1 MTGGA
6 PFKILAADRG
16 KPFALFDERAAEI
29 GAEMIYGG
37 ARTPEEMDPFVADAD
52 AVLVFR
58 THITA
63 AQIEKMQRCRLLL
76 RQGIGFDLIDVPAAT
91 RAGIF
96 VSNVPDYCIDEVAD
110 HAVTLLLAAVRNL
123 KDFHDVMTR
132 TGFGLWNTSRTV
144 PALRDLTLGIVG
156 LGKIGRA
163 FARRAKA
170 FGFTL
175 QGYDPYLHDDVFET
189 QGVRRVR
196 QFDDLLQSSD
206 AISLHTPLTP
216 ETERMF
222 SEREF
227 GLMKPGS
234 YFINTARGRIVDLT
248 ALDAALASGHIAAA
262 GLDVFENEP
271 LDPGHPIL
279 KRPNLLATPHVA
291 FYSDRSIHR
300 VASESI
306 EEVVRVLR
314 GERPLNLVNPEVYA
328 HRREKT

>member
-1 MTGGA
+1 MSGQPA
-6 PFKILAADRG
+6 FKILAADRA
-16 KPFALFDERAAEI
+16 KPFALFDERVAEI
-29 GAEMIYGG
+29 GAEMIYAG
-37 ARTPEEMDPFVADAD
+37 AKTPEAMDPFVADAD

-63 AQIEKMQRCRLLL
+63 AQIEKMERCRLLL

-110 HAVTLLLAAVRNL
+110 HAVTLLLATVRNL
-123 KDFHDVMTR
+123 MDFHEVMTR
-132 TGFGLWNTSRTV
+132 TGFGLWSTSRKV

-163 FARRAKA
+163 FARRAAA

-175 QGYDPYLHDDVFET
+175 QGYDPYLHDDVFES

-196 QFDDLLQSSD
+196 QIDDLLRSSD
-206 AISLHTPLTP
+206 AISLHTPLTA
-216 ETERMF
+216 ETEGMF
-222 SEREF
+222 GEREF
-227 GLMKPGS
+227 ARMKPGS
-234 YFINTARGRIVDLT
+234 YFINTARGRIVDLS
-248 ALDAALASGHIAAA
+248 ALDAALVSGHIAAA
-262 GLDVFENEP
+262 GLDVFEDEP

-279 KRPNLLATPHVA
+279 QRSNLVATPHVA
-291 FYSDRSIHR
+291 FYSERSIRR

-306 EEVVRVLR
+306 EEVIRVLK

-328 HRREKT
+328 HLRARD